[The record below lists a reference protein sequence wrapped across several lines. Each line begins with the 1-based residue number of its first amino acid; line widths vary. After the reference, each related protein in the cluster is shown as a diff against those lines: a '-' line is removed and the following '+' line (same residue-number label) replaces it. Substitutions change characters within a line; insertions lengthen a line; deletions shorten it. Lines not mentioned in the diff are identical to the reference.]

1 MIEQVLGFTFFLAAF
16 SINVFAADAMPV
28 ASTDAMPVA
37 PKYALEE
44 CCAICPEAR
53 DPKNYEDSFL
63 SKFKILLEGKNNWL
77 FRSENDFLEQFGPT
91 EAGYAELKRLNE
103 ALKAKGVTLVLV
115 YTPTRG
121 LLHSDLLTEAQ
132 TQHFHIEK
140 AKKNFRLTLN
150 KMRAQGIV
158 VPDLTEL
165 FSTNHPASTD
175 HPDFFFKRDHHWT
188 TYGAEITAQI
198 VSAEIKKLAVYQ
210 TIPKVSYSTR
220 QEGLITKS
228 GTLQAAYKKICG
240 YDTSDQYIKAF
251 VTESSGAS
259 SGESSDLFGDSFPE
273 ITLVGTSN
281 SKGALSYN
289 FDGFL
294 KQHLSA
300 DLNNVA
306 LPAGFD
312 GALLQYLPSDD
323 FQKSPPKI
331 MIWEVPS
338 YYDLENDMF
347 YRQAIPLINNGCK
360 GKKTLLEK
368 TTLITSDIQE
378 VLFNGGGK
386 VLPIKGTKHVID
398 LTFSDPNIKQLDAN
412 VWMMNGRKDRIK
424 AKFSERVNNSGRF
437 VFEIKRD
444 GEWAEMN
451 FLSLDITR
459 LESYGKSVQVKTS
472 LCEME

>member
-1 MIEQVLGFTFFLAAF
+1 MIKRVLALTFFLIAL
-16 SINVFAADAMPV
+16 SGNVFAA
-28 ASTDAMPVA
+28 DAMPVA

-44 CCAICPEAR
+44 CCAICPEANN
-53 DPKNYEDSFL
+53 PANYENGFL

-77 FRSENDFLEQFGPT
+77 FRSGNDFLEQFGPT
-91 EAGYAELKRLNE
+91 EASYAQLKRLNE

-121 LLHSDLLTEAQ
+121 LLHSDLLPEAQ
-132 TQHFHIEK
+132 KQHFHIEK
-140 AKKNFRLTLN
+140 AKKNFRLTLD

-158 VPDLTEL
+158 VPDLTQL
-165 FSTNHPASTD
+165 FSTN

-188 TYGAEITAQI
+188 TYGAQMTAQI

-220 QEGLITKS
+220 QEGILIKS

-294 KQHLSA
+294 KQNLSA
-300 DLNNVA
+300 DINNVA
-306 LPAGFD
+306 MPAGLD
-312 GALLQYLPSDD
+312 GALLQYLPSND

-338 YYDLENDMF
+338 YYDLQSDIF

-368 TTLITSDIQE
+368 KTLITRDVQE

-386 VLPIKGTKHVID
+386 VLPIKGNKHVID

-412 VWMMNGRKDRIK
+412 VWMMNGRKDHIK
-424 AKFSERVNNSGRF
+424 AKFTTRVNNSGRF
-437 VFEIKRD
+437 VFEIKHE
-444 GEWAEMN
+444 GEWAQMN

-459 LESYGKSVQVKTS
+459 LEGYGKSVQVKTS
-472 LCEME
+472 LCEIE